1 MLQKSA
7 KSGHPDGKLIIGF
20 SNVEVGDE
28 HDKISFSGL
37 GQNLIGVDLRMKEE
51 FERMNIAPF

>member
-1 MLQKSA
+1 M
-7 KSGHPDGKLIIGF
+7 IIGF

-28 HDKISFSGL
+28 RDKISFSGL

-51 FERMNIAPF
+51 FERMNIAPFWRIFAVGE